1 MRNYYLDLLRGL
13 AIFLVIVHHLALPF
27 RLPLN
32 NSLLLDIFPKRFLN
46 GLSYNGYEAVFVF
59 FVISGYLIS
68 ARIMQQYG
76 SLQAVQLRQFYLQ
89 RFSRIFPLLAGLLIV
104 LSTLHFTG
112 WSDYRV
118 AEHGQTL
125 TRALFSAL
133 GLHLNWYEGQTSWLP
148 PAWDVLWSLS
158 IEECF
163 YLAFPLLC
171 LYLPRHFL
179 MLVLLGLALSLPYTR
194 AALTGNEIWQE
205 KAYLPGFSAI
215 AFGVLCAMLMQGRRL
230 PARAVQLAALLGGAG
245 LLAVFFWGSVLWKIM
260 HDHMMLVLC
269 LSAVLLIMAAVSAQA
284 RVSLPGLNWLAK
296 MGRLSYELYLSHM
309 LIVMPVFH
317 LYQWLLPGDTRW
329 HFLAYPPM
337 LLACFV
343 LASWLERHFS
353 LPARRY
359 LLQRGA
365 TGPDSQ
371 HTVSQPVQP
380 GPTQTTQ

>member
-13 AIFLVIVHHLALPF
+13 AIFLVIIHHLALPF

-32 NSLLLDIFPKRFLN
+32 TSLLRDYLPQRFLN

-59 FVISGYLIS
+59 FVISGYLIC
-68 ARIMQQYG
+68 ARILQQYG
-76 SLQAVQLRQFYLQ
+76 SLQALQLRQVYMQ
-89 RFSRIFPLLAGLLIV
+89 RFSRIFPMLSLLLLL
-104 LSTLHFTG
+104 LSALHFTG

-125 TRALFSAL
+125 PRAVLAAL
-133 GLHLNWYEGQTSWLP
+133 GLHLNWYEAQTSWLP

-171 LYLPRHFL
+171 LYLPRKVL
-179 MLVLLGLALSLPYTR
+179 IPALLVLAFSLPYTR

-205 KAYLPGFSAI
+205 KAYLPGMSAI
-215 AFGVLCAMLMQGRRL
+215 AFGVLCAIAMQGRQLSRTATL
-230 PARAVQLAALLGGAG
+230 LAALTGSCG
-245 LLAVFFWGSVLWKIM
+245 LLAVFFWSRELWKIT
-260 HDHMMLVLC
+260 HHHMMLVLC
-269 LSAVLLIMAAVSAQA
+269 LSTMLLIVAAISAKP
-284 RVSLPGLNWLAK
+284 RNTLPGLNWLAK

-317 LYQWLLPGDTRW
+317 LYHYLLADDARW

-337 LLACFV
+337 LISCFFLAD
-343 LASWLERHFS
+343 WLERKFS

-359 LLQRGA
+359 LLQHWPSGFNSKHA
-365 TGPDSQ
+365 
-371 HTVSQPVQP
+371 VSQTVES
-380 GPTQTTQ
+380 GPT